1 MGSGETGSSGA
12 PVPRV
17 EEQFRGLLEAAPD
30 AIVIVNRGG
39 QIVIVNSQTEKL
51 FGYRREELIGQPVEI
66 LLPESARQA
75 HVQHRSDYAATP
87 HTRPMGS
94 GLELLGRR
102 KDGSVFPVEISLSP
116 LEDDAGTLFISA
128 IRDVTLNKHMAAALR
143 QSEEYYR
150 LLVDEVKDYAI
161 FMLDIAGRVT
171 GWNKGAERVKG
182 YQANEIIGR
191 HFSIFYPQEDIE
203 RGKPD
208 EELKLAE
215 FVGRWEDEGWRI
227 RKDGSRFWA
236 NVVITAVHGAEGRLV
251 GFSKVTRDV
260 TEEKHARE
268 AFLLEITNT
277 LLSKLDAN
285 QLLSSIASYLHQLKE
300 FDFAT
305 LALYDAP
312 TGMLRMQP
320 LSSAPADKPVGAE
333 SPLVA
338 IEGSPA
344 GLAYTSRKP
353 VLFTGSPGENLPFK
367 VPAELVRERVRSGCW
382 IPLMGREGP
391 LGTLNLFSHQP
402 GAFTE
407 VDLGN
412 LAPVTKQVA
421 MALDNAMAFERVS
434 ELTKRL
440 AEEKQ
445 YLEDELR
452 TEYNFE
458 EIVGESKALKN
469 ES

>member
-1 MGSGETGSSGA
+1 M
-12 PVPRV
+12 PRV

-30 AIVIVNRGG
+30 AIVIVDRGG

-161 FMLDIAGRVT
+161 FMLDIAGRARD
-171 GWNKGAERVKG
+171 GIKERRGLRVIRPTKLSDATFR
-182 YQANEIIGR
+182 YFTR
-191 HFSIFYPQEDIE
+191 TEDIE

-208 EELKLAE
+208 EELKLADS
-215 FVGRWEDEGWRI
+215 VGRWEDEGWRI

-236 NVVITAVHGAEGRLV
+236 NVVITAVHGADGRLV

-260 TEEKHARE
+260 TEEKQARE

-285 QLLSSIASYLHQLKE
+285 QLLASIASYLHQLKE

-320 LSSAPADKPVGAE
+320 LSSLPISLWAPRAR
-333 SPLVA
+333 S
-338 IEGSPA
+338 
-344 GLAYTSRKP
+344 SR
-353 VLFTGSPGENLPFK
+353 S
-367 VPAELVRERVRSGCW
+367 RVRRPVW
-382 IPLMGREGP
+382 HIPAASPCFSPEAQVRTCLSKCP
-391 LGTLNLFSHQP
+391 LSLF
-402 GAFTE
+402 GKGFARAA
-407 VDLGN
+407 GY
-412 LAPVTKQVA
+412 
-421 MALDNAMAFERVS
+421 R
-434 ELTKRL
+434 
-440 AEEKQ
+440 
-445 YLEDELR
+445 
-452 TEYNFE
+452 
-458 EIVGESKALKN
+458 
-469 ES
+469 